1 MAHIGR
7 VSPREDEIGKYINQL
22 DYFTDKVVHNAVSWT
37 VYKGQYDPP
46 SSSSSPSSRT
56 LCPCHTC
63 VFGWCGGCLLQA
75 ARCGAAAACLDA
87 GRHVWGREGACV
99 HLSSI
104 HSGFAYLLDG
114 RERRMTLDLSIPSI
128 CSTISPVAMA
138 FLFSPLILA
147 AGILRAV
154 IASAGTGG
162 AGGLLEPRFSPL
174 SKEHPAVIF

>member
-1 MAHIGR
+1 MTLPVPPAVR
-7 VSPREDEIGKYINQL
+7 VLVRCTRAIRAYSAGVAGVCCRQL
-22 DYFTDKVVHNAVSWT
+22 D
-37 VYKGQYDPP
+37 
-46 SSSSSPSSRT
+46 
-56 LCPCHTC
+56 
-63 VFGWCGGCLLQA
+63 A
-75 ARCGAAAACLDA
+75 APQTACRDA

-114 RERRMTLDLSIPSI
+114 RERRMTLDPSIPSI
-128 CSTISPVAMA
+128 CSTIAPVAMA
-138 FLFSPLILA
+138 FLFSPVILA

-174 SKEHPAVIF
+174 SKEHLAVIF